1 MNKITKYIDALP
13 LSDDE
18 KSALPDTSLQA
29 VHQALDDDHQTFA
42 REDDSPLGS
51 VKARLAHSWPDS
63 LSGDQLVK
71 DDEGRTQLHAMPKA
85 KRSSMI
91 PDPWRTNPVG
101 RFWDRLRG
109 RDVTPRYLSRLTQEE
124 RESEQKWRTV
134 GTIRRYI
141 LLLLTLSQTVV
152 ATWYMKTILPYQG
165 WGADQPGRHGGA
177 EPVDLVH
184 AAAAVRV
191 AERHSDPLRGA
202 VLLGFRR
209 LLDRVN
215 GLPAAI
221 DRPR

>member
-1 MNKITKYIDALP
+1 MKAV
-13 LSDDE
+13 LSW
-18 KSALPDTSLQA
+18 A
-29 VHQALDDDHQTFA
+29 
-42 REDDSPLGS
+42 
-51 VKARLAHSWPDS
+51 
-63 LSGDQLVK
+63 
-71 DDEGRTQLHAMPKA
+71 AMPKA

-109 RDVTPRYLSRLTQEE
+109 RDVTPRYLSRSTQEE

-165 WGADQPGRHGGA
+165 WALINPADMVGQNLW
-177 EPVDLVH
+177 DLVH

>member
-1 MNKITKYIDALP
+1 MTHCRCRTPRNRRCRTPAC
-13 LSDDE
+13 S
-18 KSALPDTSLQA
+18 A

-165 WGADQPGRHGGA
+165 WALINPADMVGQN
-177 EPVDLVH
+177 LWISVH